1 MSKEEEKDMLK
12 MFKKTLLILS
22 IIMLIS
28 TIALPLFKGVKAT
41 SENSPLDIGDF
52 EEDDEGN
59 EENMNEST
67 DRLFEL
73 VLEYNSNVGYTD
85 NYQKKDVMTNQGM
98 SEPGKNVNDWDAGV
112 PHDAKKPWSGKKDK
126 ANAKRCGESCI
137 QYIW

>member
-28 TIALPLFKGVKAT
+28 TIALPLFKGVEAT

-59 EENMNEST
+59 EENTNNITNENST
-67 DRLFEL
+67 KPIVEQTDKDNKNTASENDIPKTGVTEDITVVGFIIICLGSAIYAYRKIKK
-73 VLEYNSNVGYTD
+73 YNV
-85 NYQKKDVMTNQGM
+85 
-98 SEPGKNVNDWDAGV
+98 
-112 PHDAKKPWSGKKDK
+112 
-126 ANAKRCGESCI
+126 
-137 QYIW
+137 

>member
-1 MSKEEEKDMLK
+1 MSKEEEKEMLK

-59 EENMNEST
+59 EENTNNITNENST
-67 DRLFEL
+67 KPIVEQTDKDNKNTASENDIPKTGVTEDITVVGCIIICGGSAIYAYRKIKK
-73 VLEYNSNVGYTD
+73 YNV
-85 NYQKKDVMTNQGM
+85 
-98 SEPGKNVNDWDAGV
+98 
-112 PHDAKKPWSGKKDK
+112 
-126 ANAKRCGESCI
+126 
-137 QYIW
+137 